1 MSPTVASWQSELT
14 RSFHDLLTT
23 HLTSAADLLSC
34 HDYRSL
40 QRPTDAHELK
50 TLKKTLAALRLDFVT
65 LFHSPANNAGH
76 NASERADVL
85 QGKVTI
91 NGKKQQANAEFGA
104 SVVFLSDF
112 LGINEARA
120 AAIFQT
126 ACEVRARYQG
136 WSKIKVAVHLFHR
149 DREYLV
155 ESLIL
160 MVTRFVPGKAADD
173 VAKLIA
179 SFLGELLALPVSFP
193 QKILESMKYLK
204 DTRTA
209 FVRDT
214 SLNGSITSEKVR
226 QLEVENDVFVIHADH
241 LARERNRLGDLLY
254 FTTCR
259 WRLTST
265 ETMKLIGI
273 LRAVEVVDVA
283 TVSMLCSLMIN
294 FDHLQVENPRLE
306 LKQGDFDRL
315 QRELVLSPWQVPEMG
330 HLAATQWTL
339 FLNYCAHDAIDE
351 NVVDD
356 EFRRLAT
363 ENHDDVS
370 RKWRDHIGGRR
381 GVYAF
386 IGTYILPFRKTRH
399 EKAQTPATEEA
410 IDIDPETRD
419 AYTGQIE
426 RLTDGLI
433 VFLRWA
439 LKDIKCRD
447 EDSTRAAD
455 QLERK
460 AAAQSLNGGH
470 SINSRQRAT
479 EHASAVTIRE
489 QTAWE
494 SLLYLIMILYR
505 DRPDAAVSFW
515 ADQADMDQP
524 DDSYQTAEKQAFM
537 RMAADVRTSR
547 FLRAFIHMLASLAT
561 GSYSAYQVHLKLNAE
576 PRDSMLGSVLWTT
589 FFTSLN
595 SAIDILGREHRDL
608 PPHEVESIIAFLR
621 LLRQVVKFS
630 YSARR
635 TLCDNQ
641 HLRAIHTLFW
651 LLGSRVPVTLKA
663 ALLEAIA
670 AFCIPLGSAYDIQ
683 LQVWAMLEQTQIVPT
698 VKGTSGQPTRMFS
711 ASQTSVNALRDGNEG
726 ILYDLEEI
734 ESKNGTYPE
743 TMAFLHLLDVLLHG
757 QNDVQMVSV
766 FQTLG
771 MPERRPGIRP
781 YIKLIIDHIFG
792 KIFFRRCDDTE
803 ERAEMISTCLRIF
816 DRCLDLFDLG
826 TLMAENTTDANGDEV
841 EGMSLGV
848 AGFGPQILH
857 NAQVLGLHPAFEV
870 VCSLL
875 GKSKLTARIFDT
887 VSIGVEA
894 VNETAN
900 KESLCG
906 KSVFLALRI
915 LLRVLQF
922 QKAFLE
928 ILAPALLEVGAAEWI
943 GLPSAMAGID
953 HLLSFRNTIVVNIA
967 EYIMCVDDDIVL
979 LSVKI
984 LGTLSQSAVY
994 GAVDP
999 AVGMNRLLTLLQSAP
1014 SAERIIGGFVKR
1026 LELEEDEAEFVPS
1039 SLEEAEGV
1047 EPGDV
1052 VSKAE
1057 ADAAE
1062 ELAILV
1068 AENWQS
1074 QPWPNP
1080 KAGVVHAVRIA
1091 ILDLLLHN
1099 VSDAPLPTVAHF
1111 LLGYDSRPAPSRVTE
1126 EKYNCMHAVLGMIRV
1141 PREAGAGKADQVAI
1155 GCPIYRTHPRL
1166 AERCYRLVYQ
1176 MCVDPT
1182 LSASTMLYLR
1192 NQEDFFY
1199 EQIRAMP
1206 VGRAE
1211 EAEEAEGAISGILA
1225 RLLQR
1230 TWLMKAVALELH
1242 VTIAAR
1248 QTWHT
1253 QRLIDLLYVHIPTPA
1268 GIPGRGGYA
1277 AGVGGRMIDGDD
1289 WARSSQRARGEQEFD
1304 VPLTKIMEILSTMN
1318 FDELHRGGYE
1328 QIATALFP
1336 DVNFEDF
1343 RPQGGPLYDLAAIH
1357 HHLTSAARGN
1367 LNSNGPETPR
1377 ERAAED
1383 VKRILD
1389 ALLATNQDREIGA
1402 ARWQC
1407 GQAWAQIVQV
1417 TLTGGF
1423 SLLPG
1428 ETREGIIF
1436 DILAALLH
1444 KETTGRTSPPIAE
1457 TMSRVVLEILD
1468 RMQKD
1473 RLYQSLLQT
1482 STLQAE
1488 PSTIRLPTDT
1498 LLHAVLHGIMR
1509 GILMAGATLEMR
1521 GNLYISL
1528 VRFLQYTKPDE
1539 LEMQSSPPV
1548 SAPVPGSPVNTDSA
1562 PTSATPAQQQPSIIP
1577 SRARLLQNIYM
1588 VLSNDGEKLFET
1600 ICRDAAD
1607 GSGVWN
1613 IVAFVALDAICE
1625 LAAYSADT
1633 LGSTQSNFK
1642 PGGRIKSWVLEVLVH
1657 RNFLSQFVRALSRED
1672 DLALRGIDPRG
1683 TAGRFLAGEATM
1695 TDLSP
1700 GDLDDNGND
1709 ERGTLNAHLL
1719 FEMKMSFLL
1728 RLSFQREGAHKLLEY
1743 GIVEALSECKF
1754 LDQRP
1759 EADGSYSGGD
1769 ADAEERYH
1777 NALVPTL
1784 QLVLSVARQTQR
1796 ENGTP
1801 SRIAAFVGAHQH
1813 VLVAIL
1819 RDVPRVVT
1827 LATLR
1832 QVELATAL
1840 FAYLAADGADSAAAS
1855 IVKDGLPEA
1864 GHATFHDLLLAL
1876 LNRHI
1881 AATPVWTTRLAPS
1894 SKAEEEMDRTKVV
1907 FLGRASNTTSKF
1919 RHEADRIAM
1928 DIVRNLLSYA
1938 VAVSEGGGGAAPA
1951 RDDRHSRVKRPSAM
1965 PLFRFSFIEEK
1976 DAGASFASSMRASIS
1991 TNVATSGV
1999 TLNAATTPSLAII
2012 CQFTSRTIDNLARAV
2027 EDHRNVNLKIADL
2040 HRLSIDEIQNIIANV
2055 KHLANVD
2062 GGDGDEE
2069 PLDDS
2074 AADLRSSRGNDA
2086 LPPAQKRQLALVALH
2101 QHRADMV
2108 RLVAALL
2115 YLVEHLLLLLWR
2127 HLVYMQIN
2135 SAANAVPVP
2144 FVGGGEKRASAVA
2157 STVSP
2162 LLNKLQ
2168 SLDFGDAAGGPA
2180 VDGAGDA
2187 RKMFL
2192 MMLTRQLGEIVQV
2205 L

>member
-1 MSPTVASWQSELT
+1 MSPTAAPWQSELT
-14 RSFHDLLTT
+14 RSFHDLLTS
-23 HLTSAADLLSC
+23 HLTLAAGLLVNQDS
-34 HDYRSL
+34 RSL
-40 QRPTDAHELK
+40 QRPTDAPELK
-50 TLKKTLAALRLDFVT
+50 SLKKTLAALRLDFVT
-65 LFHSPANNAGH
+65 LFHSPANIAAH
-76 NASERADVL
+76 SASDRADVL

-120 AAIFQT
+120 AAIFQS

-160 MVTRFVPGKAADD
+160 MVTRFVPGKVADD

-193 QKILESMKYLK
+193 QKILESMRYLR
-204 DTRTA
+204 DTRNA

-214 SLNGSITSEKVR
+214 SLNGTITSEKVR
-226 QLEVENDVFVIHADH
+226 QLEVESDVFVIHADH

-254 FTTCR
+254 FTSWR
-259 WRLTST
+259 WRLTSS
-265 ETMKLIGI
+265 ETMKLVGV

-294 FDHLQVENPRLE
+294 FDHLQVDNPRLE
-306 LKQGDFDRL
+306 LKQGDYERL

-356 EFRRLAT
+356 EFRRLAA
-363 ENHDDVS
+363 ENYDDVS

-386 IGTYILPFRKTRH
+386 IGNYILPFRKTRH
-399 EKAQTPATEEA
+399 EKAQSPPTEEPIE
-410 IDIDPETRD
+410 IDLETRD

-426 RLTDGLI
+426 RLSDGLI

-447 EDSTRAAD
+447 EDNTRAAD

-460 AAAQSLNGGH
+460 AAAQSMNAGH
-470 SINSRQRAT
+470 SMNSRSRTA
-479 EHASAVTIRE
+479 EHSAAITIRE

-505 DRPDAAVSFW
+505 DRPDAAISFW
-515 ADQADMDQP
+515 ADQADMEQP
-524 DDSYQTAEKQAFM
+524 DDGYQTPEKQAFM

-608 PPHEVESIIAFLR
+608 PPHEVDSIIAFLR

-651 LLGSRVPVTLKA
+651 LLGSRVPVHLKA

-670 AFCIPLGSAYDIQ
+670 AFCIPLGTSYDIQ

-698 VKGTSGQPTRMFS
+698 VKNTSGQTRMFS
-711 ASQTSVNALRDGNEG
+711 GSTSVNALRDGQEG

-743 TMAFLHLLDVLLHG
+743 TMAFLHLFDILLHG
-757 QNDVQMVSV
+757 QNDVQMASV

-781 YIKLIIDHIFG
+781 YVKLIIDHIFG
-792 KIFFRRCDDTE
+792 KIFFRRCDDAE

-826 TLMAENTTDANGDEV
+826 TLMAEGTTDANGDEADS
-841 EGMSLGV
+841 MSLGV
-848 AGFGPQILH
+848 SGFGPQILH

-887 VSIGVEA
+887 ISIGVEA

-906 KSVFLALRI
+906 MSVFLALRI

-967 EYIMCVDDDIVL
+967 EYVMCVDDDIVL
-979 LSVKI
+979 LVVKI
-984 LGTLSQSAVY
+984 LATLSQSPVY

-999 AVGMNRLLTLLQSAP
+999 AVGMNRLLTLIQSAP
-1014 SAERIIGGFVKR
+1014 SAERIVGGFVKR
-1026 LELEEDEAEFVPS
+1026 LEMEEDEAEFVPS
-1039 SLEEAEGV
+1039 KLEEAEGV

-1052 VSKAE
+1052 LTRAE

-1062 ELAILV
+1062 ELATLV

-1074 QPWPNP
+1074 RTWPNP

-1091 ILDLLLHN
+1091 ILDLLITN
-1099 VSDAPLPTVAHF
+1099 VSDAPLPTIAHF
-1111 LLGYDSRPAPSRVTE
+1111 LLGYDARPTPSRATE
-1126 EKYNCMHAVLGMIRV
+1126 TKYNCMHAVLALIRI
-1141 PREAGAGKADQVAI
+1141 PGEAGAGKTEYVAS

-1176 MCVDPT
+1176 MCVDAT
-1182 LSASTMLYLR
+1182 LSASTMLHLR

-1211 EAEEAEGAISGILA
+1211 EAEEADGAISGILA

-1242 VTIAAR
+1242 ITIAAR

-1268 GIPGRGGYA
+1268 GVSSRGGYA
-1277 AGVGGRMIDGDD
+1277 AGVDGRMIDGDD
-1289 WARSSQRARGEQEFD
+1289 WACSSQRTRGEQEFE

-1318 FDELHRGGYE
+1318 FDELHRGGHE
-1328 QIATALFP
+1328 KLAVALFP
-1336 DVNFEDF
+1336 DVNFEEF

-1357 HHLTSAARGN
+1357 QYLISDARSASKVNANR
-1367 LNSNGPETPR
+1367 NGPDAPG
-1377 ERAAED
+1377 ERAADD
-1383 VKRILD
+1383 VKRVLD

-1407 GQAWAQIVQV
+1407 AQAWAQIVQV
-1417 TLTGGF
+1417 TLNGGF
-1423 SLLPG
+1423 TLLPG
-1428 ETREGIIF
+1428 ESREGIVF

-1444 KETTGRTSPPIAE
+1444 KMTTGRTSLPIAE
-1457 TMSRVVLEILD
+1457 TMSLVVLEILD

-1498 LLHAVLHGIMR
+1498 LLHAVLHGILR

-1521 GNLYISL
+1521 GNLYIAL

-1539 LEMQSSPPV
+1539 LEMQSP
-1548 SAPVPGSPVNTDSA
+1548 APVTPAAPGSPVNAETP
-1562 PTSATPAQQQPSIIP
+1562 PTTTPVKQQPSIIS

-1588 VLSNDGEKLFET
+1588 FVSNDGEKLLET

-1613 IVAFVALDAICE
+1613 IVAFVALNAISE
-1625 LAAYSADT
+1625 LAAYNAGAAGSART
-1633 LGSTQSNFK
+1633 SVTS
-1642 PGGRIKSWVLEVLVH
+1642 GGKITSWVLDVIVQ

-1672 DLALRGIDPRG
+1672 DLALRGIDPRSA
-1683 TAGRFLAGEATM
+1683 AGRFLAGESTM
-1695 TDLSP
+1695 TDSP
-1700 GDLDDNGND
+1700 GDFDDNGD
-1709 ERGTLNAHLL
+1709 DGRGTLNAHLL
-1719 FEMKMSFLL
+1719 FEMKMAFLL
-1728 RLSFQREGAHKLLEY
+1728 RLSFQREGAHKLLGY

-1754 LDQRP
+1754 VDQRP
-1759 EADGSYSGGD
+1759 EADGSYNGGD
-1769 ADAEERYH
+1769 IDAEERYH

-1796 ENGTP
+1796 ENSTP
-1801 SRIAAFVGAHQH
+1801 SRVAAFVGAHQH

-1819 RDVPRVVT
+1819 RDVPRIVT
-1827 LATLR
+1827 LATLK

-1840 FAYLAADGADSAAAS
+1840 FAYLAADGADGAAAS
-1855 IVKDGLPEA
+1855 IVRDGLPAA
-1864 GHATFHDLLLAL
+1864 GHATFHDLLLSL
-1876 LNRHI
+1876 LNRHL
-1881 AATPVWTTRLAPS
+1881 APTPTWTTRLTPS
-1894 SKAEEEMDRTKVV
+1894 SKAEEEMDRVKVV
-1907 FLGRASNTTSKF
+1907 FLGRASTTTSKF
-1919 RHEADRIAM
+1919 RHEADRITM

-1938 VAVSEGGGGAAPA
+1938 VAVSEGATLA
-1951 RDDRHSRVKRPSAM
+1951 RDERHSRSQRPSAM
-1965 PLFRFSFIEEK
+1965 PLFRFIFVEEK
-1976 DAGASFASSMRASIS
+1976 DSGASLARSMRASV
-1991 TNVATSGV
+1991 NVNAPSGV
-1999 TLNAATTPSLAII
+1999 TLNAATTPSLAAI
-2012 CQFTSRTIDNLARAV
+2012 CHFTSRTIDTLAQAV

-2040 HRLSIDEIQNIIANV
+2040 HRLSMDEIQNIIANV
-2055 KHLANVD
+2055 KHLVNID
-2062 GGDGDEE
+2062 GGESDEQQSADSGLGD
-2069 PLDDS
+2069 
-2074 AADLRSSRGNDA
+2074 AGDLGSSRGSNA
-2086 LPPAQKRQLALVALH
+2086 LPPAQKRQLALVALQ

-2127 HLVYMQIN
+2127 HLVFMQSN
-2135 SAANAVPVP
+2135 SAASAVPVP
-2144 FVGGGEKRASAVA
+2144 FVGSGEKRAGAIASA
-2157 STVSP
+2157 VSP

-2168 SLDFGDAAGGPA
+2168 GVEFEEAAGGAA

-2192 MMLTRQLGEIVQV
+2192 MMLTRQLGEIVQA